1 MKRIVCALLVCAMIV
16 PMFATTSS
24 AAYENTYTN
33 TGNQIED
40 IIGVAMTQ
48 VGYKEG
54 NSSSQLS
61 GTTAGSGN
69 YTKYGAWYGINPGA
83 WCAMFVSWCANQ
95 AGISTS
101 VIPKHASCDIGMSWF
116 KNNGRWYYSAAFG
129 GSYTPKRGDIIYFG
143 NNPSNLNDSTHVAI
157 VTGVDSS
164 KVYTVEGNKSNV
176 CKTYS
181 YSLTDDYIFGYGIP
195 TYTNSGSSL
204 PNYGTYYVLA
214 STLNMRAS
222 ASSSAT
228 IVATLPQLAAVTVH
242 GFSGNWAY
250 CNYNGT
256 YGWCSMSYLISA
268 ANIKYSISSAGVE
281 LIKGFEGY
289 SQYAYWDVSQW
300 SIGYGT
306 ACGENEYPN
315 GITEAQAETLL
326 KNALVKYELYV
337 NDFLADN
344 GISLNQNQYDALCSF
359 TYNLGNVWGDSFTL
373 KTYLI
378 NGVSN
383 YTAAQV
389 KAAFCEFNSAGGT
402 VLPGLTARR
411 TAEAEYF
418 LSGTVTDT
426 TYTITFNGNGGTVS
440 GTSSYTIKTGQYYN
454 EVMGNGPTATRSGYT
469 FVGWYNEK
477 YAYTLNVNDYF
488 AVSENV
494 TFKAVWVADSPDTTP
509 EDSEP
514 YYTITLDGNGGTVV
528 GSTTYSIQTGQYYY
542 EVFTSIPRATRD
554 GYTLSSWYN
563 EKYGYTLSIAES
575 EYFAVSENVTFKAQ
589 WEKAEEVTPPDTDD
603 DTDNESNDPDLTKA
617 YTITFDPNGGTMVGP
632 TVYGINTGDYYV
644 DIFGAMPKATRSGY
658 TLDSWYNEK
667 YGYTLS
673 LASTEYFA
681 ISENATFKAV
691 WKEGSSS
698 DTSTT
703 DTYTLTF
710 DLNSGT
716 MPSGY
721 STSYSIKYGQTYTSV
736 IGGFPIP
743 TRTGYSFDGWC
754 HTSSG
759 TTFTSSWGNNYYA
772 LQSNGTFEALWTAN
786 KYRIKYYDQGGET
799 FSGTHASGYPTTYT
813 YSSSTTLKNPTKAGY
828 NFLGWYTTS
837 DCSGTKITSLA
848 SKTYLATIKLYA
860 KWELVSY
867 TITYKD
873 YNAAAFSGT
882 HDPEYP
888 TFHYYEYETRLLAPS
903 KVGYTFLGWYL
914 DKACTESPVSVL
926 AANTYDANITVY
938 AKWQAN
944 TYTINYYD
952 PYGEDLTGVLADG
965 SPTTH
970 TYGTATTLKNP
981 TRTGYVFGGW
991 HIEGD
996 CSGTKVTSLTKAGY
1010 TTDIDLHALWTPV
1023 TLKLSYY
1030 YRNNTSTT
1038 NNSMDTSW
1046 FPADYATTHQ
1056 YDAVTT
1062 LPTPTRE
1069 GWTWLG
1075 AWYTNAACTTP
1086 TDGFMTIAADAY
1098 PDTDSDGDT
1107 LKLYTKFTV
1116 NTYSITYY
1124 DEGGAAF
1131 SGTHKSGQITEFSYN
1146 TAYTLKA
1153 ATKSGYTFDGW
1164 YTDPACTAKIG
1175 TTLAKNTYPGDLK
1188 LYCKWVHNTAT
1199 ITYRNGSSTTNISTK
1214 TAYWPDGLPSRD
1226 YSYGTEFDLSG
1237 LVPVRSG
1244 YYFLGW
1250 YLDKACTAS
1259 PVTSLGAY
1267 DYPDDGTTIYV
1278 YAKWEDVDD
1287 HTAHTYSSA
1296 VTDATCTAQGLI
1308 TYTCY
1313 CGDSYT
1319 ETIAAKGHSFGAYI
1333 SNNNA
1338 TCTAD
1343 GTKTRTC
1350 SACGLSETATETGT
1364 AKGHSYSSAVTK
1376 APTCTAAGVRTYT
1389 CGRCSSS
1396 YTEAIAANGHSFGD
1410 YVSNNDA
1417 TCTADGT
1424 KIRTCSACGSTETVA
1439 DTGSAKG
1446 HSYNDGV
1453 VTTAPTC
1460 TATGEKT
1467 FTCTA
1472 CADSYTESVAATGHS
1487 IVNLSAVPATCTES
1501 GMSSGLKCSV
1511 CNTVFIAQVVI
1522 PATGHSYTS
1531 EITAATCTADGTA
1544 VYTCTCGD
1552 SYSEILPATGHN
1564 YTVEVTDATCTEDGK
1579 EVYTCTCGEGYT
1591 DTIAATGHSYEVTV
1605 TPVTCTTDGIT
1616 VYICACGDSYS
1627 ETVAAAGHAYSDWT
1641 VTAEPTYTSKGEEQ
1655 RSCTNCGIVET
1666 REIDMLVEPETA
1678 YLSADGV
1685 QLTVHKLYDVKDFWI
1700 AEGDYDTYRDV
1711 KNNMLVQITSVK
1723 IGDATE
1729 YTYMVNN
1736 HGRHT
1741 VYIRYN
1747 DGSAVALKI
1756 DIVGTEP
1763 VFTANGLQLTI
1774 DNLEGVRVIR
1784 TAYDEYTTS
1793 GAVKRAETHRA
1804 FTQKYDIKGKDSYT
1818 IQYRE
1823 AGTITVAVVYEDG
1836 YEELFCYEVAKKT
1849 PTFVQNGNT
1858 VTFGNLDGLYNIRY
1872 AKGEYTTASEIKAAE
1887 GSKTLKSDY
1896 ADENGYIT
1904 VKLDPGTYT
1913 FCVQYTDESFNYYT
1927 IVVE

>member
-1 MKRIVCALLVCAMIV
+1 MKRIVSVLLVCVMLV
-16 PMFATTSS
+16 PMFAVYSS
-24 AAYENTYTN
+24 AAYENTHVN

-61 GTTAGSGN
+61 GTVAGSGN
-69 YTKYGAWYGINPGA
+69 YTKYGKWYGINPGA

-101 VIPKHASCDIGMSWF
+101 VIPKHASCDVGMAWF
-116 KNNGRWYYSAAFG
+116 KNNGRWQYSRAFG

-176 CKTYS
+176 SKTYS
-181 YSLTDDYIFGYGIP
+181 YSLTDDYIFGYGLP
-195 TYTNSGSSL
+195 AYSNSGSQA
-204 PNYGTYYVLA
+204 NYGTYYVLA

-242 GFSGNWAY
+242 GFSGSWAY
-250 CNYNGT
+250 CNYNGK

-268 ANIKYSISSAGVE
+268 ANVKYSISSAGVD

-306 ACGENEYPN
+306 ACGQNEYPN
-315 GITEAQAETLL
+315 GITQAQAETLL
-326 KNALVKYELYV
+326 KQALVKYELYV

-344 GISLNQNQYDALCSF
+344 NIKLNQNQYDALCSF

-383 YTAAQV
+383 YSASQV
-389 KAAFCEFNSAGGT
+389 KAAFCEFNKAGGQ

-411 TAEAEYF
+411 TGEADYF

-426 TYTITFNGNGGTVS
+426 TYTVTFNGNGGSVS
-440 GTSSYTIKTGQYYN
+440 GTSSYKIKTGQYYKD
-454 EVMGNGPTATRSGYT
+454 VMGNGPTATRSGYT
-469 FVGWYNEK
+469 FAGWYNEK
-477 YAYTLNVNDYF
+477 YSYTLNVNDYF
-488 AVSENV
+488 AITENA
-494 TFKAVWVADSPDTTP
+494 TFKAVWVANSPDTTP
-509 EDSEP
+509 EDTEP
-514 YYTITLDGNGGTVV
+514 TWTITLDGNGGTVV
-528 GSTTYSIQTGQYYY
+528 GSTTYKIQKGQYYY
-542 EVFTSIPRATRD
+542 EVFTSLPRATRS
-554 GYTLSSWYN
+554 GYTLKSWYN
-563 EKYGYTLSIAES
+563 EKYGYTLSLAES
-575 EYFAVSENVTFKAQ
+575 EFFNVSENITLKAQ
-589 WEKAEEVTPPDTDD
+589 WTKNEEVTSPAPDDN
-603 DTDNESNDPDLTKA
+603 DTPENDTNTPDLSKK

-632 TVYGINTGDYYV
+632 TKYGINTGDKYV
-644 DIFGAMPKATRSGY
+644 DIFGSMPKATKSGY

-681 ISENATFKAV
+681 IAENATFKAV
-691 WKEGSSS
+691 WKQGSTSG
-698 DTSTT
+698 STT

-721 STSYSIKYGQTYTSV
+721 STTYKFKYGQTYASV

-743 TRTGYSFDGWC
+743 TRTGYSFEGWL
-754 HTSSG
+754 HSASG
-759 TTFTSSWGNNYYA
+759 TQFTDTWGNNYYA
-772 LQSNGTFEALWTAN
+772 LKANGTFEAVWTAN

-813 YSSSTTLKNPTKAGY
+813 YSSSVTLKNPTKAGY
-828 NFLGWYTTS
+828 TFKGWYTTA
-837 DCSGTKITSLA
+837 DCSGTKVTSLA
-848 SKTYLATIKLYA
+848 AKSYLATIKLYA
-860 KWELVSY
+860 KWELNAY

-873 YNAAAFSGT
+873 YNAATFSGT

-914 DKACTESPVSVL
+914 DKACTASPVSVL

-952 PYGEDLTGVLADG
+952 PYGEDLTGSLASG
-965 SPTTH
+965 SPATH

-991 HIEGD
+991 FVAGD
-996 CSGTKVTSLTKAGY
+996 CSGTKVTSLAAKGY
-1010 TTDIDLHALWTPV
+1010 TQDIDLYALWTPV
-1023 TLKLSYY
+1023 TLKLSYS

-1046 FPADYATTHQ
+1046 FPAGYAASHQ
-1056 YDAVTT
+1056 YDATTT
-1062 LPTPTRE
+1062 LPTPNRP

-1086 TDGFMTIAADAY
+1086 AGGFMSIAADAY
-1098 PDTDSDGDT
+1098 PDTASDGDT
-1107 LKLYTKFTV
+1107 LKLYTKFNV
-1116 NTYSITYY
+1116 NTYKITYY
-1124 DEGGAAF
+1124 DQGGAAF
-1131 SGTHKSGQITEFSYN
+1131 SGTHKSGQITEFKYD

-1164 YTDPACTAKIG
+1164 YTDPACTVKIG
-1175 TTLAKNTYPGDLK
+1175 TALAKNTYPKDIK

-1199 ITYRNGSSTTNISTK
+1199 ITYRNGGGTTGISTN
-1214 TAYWPDGLPSRD
+1214 ASYWPNGLPSRA

-1237 LVPVRSG
+1237 LKPVRSN

-1250 YLDKACTAS
+1250 YLDKACTTS

-1267 DYPDDGTTIYV
+1267 DYPDSGTTIYV
-1278 YAKWEDVDD
+1278 YAKWEKAAD
-1287 HTAHTYSSA
+1287 HTSHTYNSA
-1296 VTDATCTAQGLI
+1296 VTTQPGCTSAGVR

-1313 CGDSYT
+1313 CGTSYT
-1319 ETIAAKGHSFGAYI
+1319 EAIAAKGHSYTNYV

-1343 GTKTRTC
+1343 GTKTARC
-1350 SACGLSETATETGT
+1350 NNGCGTTNTVTDTGT
-1364 AKGHSYSSAVTK
+1364 KKGHSYT
-1376 APTCTAAGVRTYT
+1376 
-1389 CGRCSSS
+1389 
-1396 YTEAIAANGHSFGD
+1396 N
-1410 YVSNNDA
+1410 YVSNNNA

-1424 KIRTCSACGSTETVA
+1424 KTASCNNGCGTKNTIA

-1446 HSYNDGV
+1446 HSYDGGV
-1453 VTTAPTC
+1453 ITKQPTC
-1460 TATGEKT
+1460 TAAGEKVI
-1467 FTCTA
+1467 TCTV
-1472 CADSYTESVAATGHS
+1472 CSNSYSESVAAAGHS
-1487 IVNLSAVPATCTES
+1487 PISLPSVSATCTEN
-1501 GMSSGLKCSV
+1501 GMSSGLKCSA
-1511 CNTVFIAQVVI
+1511 CDIVFMPQVVI
-1522 PATGHSYTS
+1522 PAKGH
-1531 EITAATCTADGTA
+1531 D
-1544 VYTCTCGD
+1544 
-1552 SYSEILPATGHN
+1552 
-1564 YTVEVTDATCTEDGK
+1564 YTVDSHPATCTEDGWA
-1579 EVYTCTCGEGYT
+1579 VYTCECGDSYT
-1591 DTIAATGHSYEVTV
+1591 EVLTAKGHSYKVVITE
-1605 TPVTCTTDGIT
+1605 VTCTEDGKK
-1616 VYICACGDSYS
+1616 VYTCACGDSY
-1627 ETVAAAGHAYSDWT
+1627 TVVIKAEGHSYYIASTTPVSCTADGVTVYTCIHCGNSYTET
-1641 VTAEPTYTSKGEEQ
+1641 VTATGHSFSEWSVTVKPTYTSKGEET
-1655 RSCTNCGIVET
+1655 RACGNCGLVE
-1666 REIDMLVEPETA
+1666 RNELDMLIEPEGA
-1678 YLSADGV
+1678 YLSSEGV
-1685 QLTVHKLYDVKDFWI
+1685 KLTAHKLYDVRDLFI
-1700 AEGDYDTYRDV
+1700 AEGDYDTYREV
-1711 KNNMLVQITSVK
+1711 KDNLLVQITSAK
-1723 IGDATE
+1723 IGTATE
-1729 YTYMVNN
+1729 YTYTVKN

-1747 DGSAVALKI
+1747 DGSFLVLKL
-1756 DIVGTEP
+1756 DVTGNEP
-1763 VFTANGLQLTI
+1763 EVMTNGLQLTI
-1774 DNLEGVRVIR
+1774 GNLEGVRVIR
-1784 TAYDEYTTS
+1784 TAYGEYTTA

-1804 FTQKYDIKGKDSYT
+1804 FTQNDIKGQDSYT

-1823 AGTITVAVVYEDG
+1823 NGTVTVAVVYEDG
-1836 YEELFCYEVAKKT
+1836 YEEIFLYEVAKRI
-1849 PTFVQNGNT
+1849 PSMVQNGNT
-1858 VTFGNLDGLYNIRY
+1858 VTFGDLDGLYNIRY
-1872 AKGEYTTASEIKAAE
+1872 AMGEYTTSSQIKAAE
-1887 GSKTLKSDY
+1887 GSVALKSSSIVD
-1896 ADENGYIT
+1896 GYIT
-1904 VKLDPGTYT
+1904 VKLEPGIYT
-1913 FCVQYTDESFNYYT
+1913 FCVQYTDESFNYFT
-1927 IVVE
+1927 VTVE